1 MRRVVWLVLVGLAV
15 LGPAGCA
22 SSRPCG
28 DLPAAGAS
36 RRTVAS
42 PGDQAVARAR
52 GSVEAK
58 AVAETEFGLLA
69 GGDYGGAW
77 ALWTDDAK
85 AVVPRDDY
93 VSQSAVCRPGLAVAT
108 RVVSTDP
115 VDATHVRITWD
126 RGGRTGIAEM
136 FQINGAWRYRPDQAT
151 LDGYRAGTACAG
163 AGISPR

>member
-1 MRRVVWLVLVGLAV
+1 MRLVVWLVLAGLVV
-15 LGPAGCA
+15 LGSAGCS
-22 SSRPCG
+22 SSRPG
-28 DLPAAGAS
+28 GGSSGSA
-36 RRTVAS
+36 AS

-85 AVVPRDDY
+85 AAVPRDEF
-93 VSQSAVCRPGLAVAT
+93 VSQSVGCRPGLAVAT
-108 RVVSTDP
+108 RVVTADP

-126 RGGRTGIAEM
+126 RGGRTGVAEM
-136 FQINGAWRYRPDQAT
+136 LQINGAWRYQPDQAT
-151 LDGYRAGTACAG
+151 LDGYQAGTVC